1 MKATGIV
8 RRIDDLGRLVLPIEL
23 RRVMGI
29 KEQDPVEV
37 YVDDET
43 IIVKKYVPTCLFCN
57 SSEDVQVYKGRNI
70 CKECIEEMSGEV
82 EEE

>member
-43 IIVKKYVPTCLFCN
+43 IVVQKYVPTCLFCN
-57 SSEDVQVYKGRNI
+57 SSKDIQVYKGRNI
-70 CKECIEEMSGEV
+70 CKECIEEMSSEA